1 MKLSD
6 NESERETQK
15 EASQTIVRDN
25 VALAS
30 ANIKLE
36 EDISALKER
45 MTSLEQR
52 FSSLEELTREMF
64 DPNIFG

>member
-1 MKLSD
+1 MSD

-15 EASQTIVRDN
+15 EASQAIVRDN

-30 ANIKLE
+30 ANLKLE
-36 EDISALKER
+36 EDIRALRER
-45 MTSLEQR
+45 MSSLEQR

-64 DPNIFG
+64 DPNVFG